1 MNKISTLT
9 FFFFIIMSTFG
20 QVKIENT
27 LTNEHKWVLGTKIS
41 IIPPKG
47 FVKASNFLGFQ
58 QNNSGSSIMVVDI
71 PGPFSEISKGM
82 TKKGFLSQGVEVK
95 KIENIFINNNSAL
108 FVTGVQNAYGNN
120 YTKFILVF
128 GSEKETIM
136 INAVCPE
143 NLKQIGNELKKS
155 LFSVYYDA
163 DKKINPF
170 ETVDFNVDITS
181 SNLVFAKSMMN
192 SLIYTNDGLFPTK
205 SPDKSTLIITKAFSK
220 IDIEDKKLFS
230 INRLKQTPLEIEKI
244 ESTDEIS
251 IDGISGYKIIG
262 IAKDKKTG
270 RAEKICQIILFSDNL
285 YYLLFATTNCVNE
298 TRIIELQKVM
308 KTFKRR

>member
-1 MNKISTLT
+1 MNRIITLT
-9 FFFFIIMSTFG
+9 IFFFIIMSTFG
-20 QVKIENT
+20 QEKIENT
-27 LTNEHKWVLGTKIS
+27 LTNEHISILGTKIS

-47 FVKASNFLGFQ
+47 FAKASNFLGFQ
-58 QNNSGSSIMVVDI
+58 QDNSGSSIMVADI

-95 KIENIFINNNSAL
+95 KIENLFINNNSVL
-108 FVTGVQNAYGNN
+108 FVTGKQNAFGNN
-120 YTKFILVF
+120 YTKFILVI
-128 GSEKETIM
+128 GSEKETVM

-143 NLKQIGNELKKS
+143 NFEQIGNELKKS

-192 SLIYTNDGLFPTK
+192 SLIYTTDGLLPTK
-205 SPDKSTLIITKAFSK
+205 ALDKSTLIITKSFSK
-220 IDIEDKKLFS
+220 IEIEDKKLFS

-270 RAEKICQIILFSDNL
+270 DAEKICQIILFSDNL
-285 YYLLFATTNCVNE
+285 YYLLFATTNSENE
-298 TRIIELQKVM
+298 TRIIELQNVM